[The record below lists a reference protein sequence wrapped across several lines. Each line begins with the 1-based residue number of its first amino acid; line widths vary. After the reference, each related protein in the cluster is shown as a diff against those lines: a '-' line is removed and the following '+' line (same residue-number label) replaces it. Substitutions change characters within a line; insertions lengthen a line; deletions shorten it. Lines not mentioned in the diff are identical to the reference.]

1 MQRYKPKR
9 ESAFINSLY
18 VYFPIFFKQEIP
30 IGNLSRS
37 YIYYSNIRP
46 GFINWSRVKNIEFVI
61 DEHSEFFDK
70 RLNDF
75 ISILTT
81 DLETLKKKCG
91 NFILYNLLR

>member
-18 VYFPIFFKQEIP
+18 VYFPIFFRQNIP
-30 IGNLSRS
+30 TGNRWQA
-37 YIYYSNIRP
+37 YIRYSNIRP
-46 GFINWSRVKNIEFVI
+46 GFINWSRVKNIKYVI
-61 DEHSEFFDK
+61 DEHGEFFDK

-91 NFILYNLLR
+91 NFKVFY